1 MVRQKGDCVGGGGP
15 GGRTKQHSRVRLPYA
30 GKGAK
35 KAGQAGLGGL
45 GWRKGVVRLLRLEK
59 RFKLEAGKE
68 YGV

>member
-1 MVRQKGDCVGGGGP
+1 MVRQRENVLEGEALGGEP
-15 GGRTKQHSRVRLPYA
+15 SSIR
-30 GKGAK
+30 GAAALRWQGSK
-35 KAGQAGLGGL
+35 KAGQAGLSGL

>member
-1 MVRQKGDCVGGGGP
+1 M
-15 GGRTKQHSRVRLPYA
+15 RLPYA

-59 RFKLEAGKE
+59 RFKLEERHNVTFKNILS
-68 YGV
+68 